1 MASINPFAKFLI
13 QEIAEEI
20 DAPTQAMKAKE
31 AEDLEMEKVPSANS
45 TTFDKVWEL
54 EESIFEKPAGTV
66 KREYL
71 YKTSAEMFTIYKY
84 TNSPVMKVCSD
95 KYTKGVFT
103 EVKDILNQENSLL
116 ETSILNLYQV
126 Q

>member
-1 MASINPFAKFLI
+1 
-13 QEIAEEI
+13 
-20 DAPTQAMKAKE
+20 MKAKE

-71 YKTSAEMFTIYKY
+71 YKTSAEMFTIYNY
-84 TNSPVMKVCSD
+84 TNSPVMKVFSD

-126 Q
+126 QQ

>member
-1 MASINPFAKFLI
+1 
-13 QEIAEEI
+13 
-20 DAPTQAMKAKE
+20 MKAKE
-31 AEDLEMEKVPSANS
+31 AEDLTKESELAKSS
-45 TTFDKVWEL
+45 TTTFDKVWEL

-95 KYTKGVFT
+95 KYTNGVFI

-126 Q
+126 